1 MSPERRARLWPWI
14 ALLLIYTVWGS
25 TYMAI
30 RVAVRELPP
39 FATASLRFLV
49 AGLVMGAIA
58 LVVDR
63 RHGWPSARQW
73 REYALIGVLLLAVGN
88 ALVMWA
94 ERTIPSGIAALI
106 VATVPLWIL
115 LFDGL
120 RPGGEP
126 WTLRVWLGTLI
137 GLVGVACVA
146 RPAGQVSGA
155 HWAGVI
161 GLTVASLGWT
171 AGTLYSQSRP
181 QKLPLFSASAI
192 EMLAGALVL
201 ALESWVFQ
209 EPWHAFRHASPEAW
223 WAWGYLAVFG
233 SLVGFTA
240 FAYCLNTLPA
250 TTVGTYAYVNPV
262 VAVALGAV
270 FLDEPLSKG
279 VLLGGALILA
289 AVVMTTLR
297 PRRPAATDTDAST
310 RGRADLPPTSVPD
323 EPMLAA
329 QRK

>member
-1 MSPERRARLWPWI
+1 MSPERRARLGPWV
-14 ALLLIYTVWGS
+14 ALLLIYVVWGS

-30 RVAVRELPP
+30 RVAVHELPP

-63 RHGWPSARQW
+63 RHGWPTARQW
-73 REYALIGVLLLAVGN
+73 GDYALIGVLLLAVGN

-94 ERTIPSGIAALI
+94 ERTIPSGITALI

-126 WTLRVWLGTLI
+126 WTARVWLGTLV

-146 RPAGQVSGA
+146 RPDGQVSSQ

-161 GLTVASLGWT
+161 GLTIASLGWT
-171 AGTLYSQSRP
+171 AGTLYAQSRP
-181 QKLPLFSASAI
+181 RKLPLFTASAI

-201 ALESWVFQ
+201 ALESWVAR
-209 EPWHAFRHASPEAW
+209 EPWTAFAHASPQAW
-223 WAWGYLAVFG
+223 QAWAYLAVFG

-262 VAVALGAV
+262 VAVALGAL
-270 FLDEPLSKG
+270 FLNEPLSKG
-279 VLLGGALILA
+279 VLLGGTLIVT
-289 AVVMTTLR
+289 AVVLTTLR
-297 PRRPAATDTDAST
+297 PKRALSAAASN
-310 RGRADLPPTSVPD
+310 ADPR
-323 EPMLAA
+323 EPRHAGVEEPLLAA
-329 QRK
+329 ERK